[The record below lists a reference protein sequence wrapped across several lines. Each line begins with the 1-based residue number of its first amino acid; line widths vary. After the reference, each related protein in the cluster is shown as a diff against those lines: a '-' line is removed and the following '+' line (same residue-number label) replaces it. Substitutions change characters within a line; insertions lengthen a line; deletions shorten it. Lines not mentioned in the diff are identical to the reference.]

1 LTSKAQLERFATEMQ
16 KTLLAN
22 PHSDTTN
29 PSASSIIVADTR
41 SKVLQFFNADPDYFD
56 VIFTANATAAVKLVM
71 ECLSG
76 LEGGFDYCYHLN
88 CHTSLVGV
96 RELAKRSHCLAT
108 DDQTEEWLDEGHQLF
123 ETGDGT
129 RTTLFAYPAQSNM
142 NGQRLPLHWAHQ
154 LRKSGSHPNTY
165 TLLDAAAFVSTSP
178 LDLSDHMYAP
188 DFTALSFYKIFG
200 FPDLGA
206 LIVRKASAHI
216 LHHRRYFGGGTTE
229 MTTCLEERPW
239 VARKESSLHA
249 RLEDGTIAIRS
260 ILALRCAFETHR
272 QLFGSMEDISRHTSW
287 LAGWLYK
294 RLSELRH
301 ANGTP
306 VCHVYKATGSRYGS
320 TRTQGATVALNVRN
334 SNGSWMGPYAVGSM
348 LRQHNIHVRTGS
360 LCNPAGMA
368 SALDLSPA
376 DIRLAYD
383 EGFRCNQQDDI
394 RTGGVLF
401 GMVRVTLGAMSVLS
415 DVEALAKVIEEQLV
429 DRNCSGQSPPVMSV
443 DTETADERRKVQM
456 LFEKQEQTSSTEGP
470 KNCGRL
476 TKVWRSFACCL
487 P

>member
-1 LTSKAQLERFATEMQ
+1 MQ
-16 KTLLAN
+16 RTLLAN
-22 PHSDTTN
+22 PHSEADN
-29 PSASSIIVADTR
+29 PRASSAIVAGTR
-41 SKVLQFFNADPDYFD
+41 SKVLRFLNADPDDFD
-56 VIFTANATAAVKLVM
+56 VVFTANATAAVKLVM
-71 ECLSG
+71 ECFSG
-76 LEGGFDYCYHLN
+76 LEDGFDYCYHLN

-108 DDQTEEWLDEGHQLF
+108 DDQTEEWLDDGHHLF
-123 ETGDGT
+123 ETGYRT

-154 LRKSGSHPNTY
+154 LRKSGSHLNTY
-165 TLLDAAAFVSTSP
+165 TLLDAAAFVSTTP
-178 LDLSDHMYAP
+178 LDLSDHIYAP

-216 LHHRRYFGGGTTE
+216 LNHRRYFGGGTTE
-229 MTTCLEERPW
+229 MTTCLEEKPW
-239 VARKESSLHA
+239 VARKESSPHA

-260 ILALRCAFETHR
+260 ILALWCAFETHR

-294 RLSELRH
+294 RLSELKH
-301 ANGTP
+301 ANGIP
-306 VCHVYKATGSRYGS
+306 VCHVYKAAGSRYGCS
-320 TRTQGATVALNVRN
+320 RTQGATIALNVRN
-334 SNGSWMGPYAVGSM
+334 SDGSWMGPYAVGSM

-368 SALDLSPA
+368 SALDLSPT

-383 EGFRCNQQDDI
+383 EGYRCNQQDDV

-401 GMVRVTLGAMSVLS
+401 GMVRVTLGAMSILS
-415 DVEALAKVIEEQLV
+415 DVEALAGFIEEHLV
-429 DRNCSGQSPPVMSV
+429 DHDCNSQSPPIMDAGSGTV
-443 DTETADERRKVQM
+443 DERKRDQM
-456 LFEKQEQTSSTEGP
+456 LFEKQEEMSRAEGP
-470 KNCGRL
+470 KKCSRL
-476 TKVWRSFACCL
+476 IKVWRSFACCL